1 MKYCSKY
8 WMIVACWLGS
18 AGLLPLYGQPAPI
31 TLDLVLLD
39 GTADALPRR
48 LPWPE
53 AAYPDSAAALAALS
67 QFVTALHEEA
77 FLEAGVDTLV
87 ARASGYA
94 ALLHLGPR
102 YAWLELRPGNA
113 PSAWLEQAG
122 YRERRFRGQPLQW
135 ADWLALRDQLAR
147 IAANNGYPF
156 ARAGL
161 AAPQLY
167 APGRLEAAIDLRQG
181 PLVRLESL
189 KVEGESPLQLAYLYA
204 YLGIEPGEPY
214 NEDKVRRVRDRLR
227 ELPFVQLRRDPQVV
241 FTGETAVIELY
252 LAPKP
257 ASRFDFIIGVLPNSA
272 QTGRLLLTGQLEGEV
287 QNAFG
292 RGERLAARF
301 EQPRPQTQ
309 ELSLTGG
316 YPYLLGTPFGVDA
329 AFNLY
334 RRDTNFLNTDWRVGL
349 SYLLAG
355 GDYFQA
361 FVGAQATSL
370 LSVDSAALARL
381 GRLPDTLDVRRSAFG
396 LEYAL
401 RRLDYR
407 FNPRQ
412 GWSLWLRGSA
422 GLRSIRPNSRIV
434 GFGFENLYA
443 ALTLRATQFR
453 LETDVAA
460 YWPLGLR
467 GVAKLGLRGGSI
479 LSKAP
484 TLANEQFRI
493 GGARLLRGFDEQ
505 SVFARHFAIATL
517 EYRFLLG
524 QNAYFFLF
532 ADQAA
537 VDARSAGR
545 PEIPIDYPLGLGAGI
560 SFETRAGL
568 FGLSLALGRRSG
580 LPLDP
585 GAPKVHLGYVS
596 LF

>member
-1 MKYCSKY
+1 MSVLC
-8 WMIVACWLGS
+8 ALGI
-18 AGLLPLYGQPAPI
+18 AGWLPLAGQPASI
-31 TLDLVLLD
+31 TLDVVLLD
-39 GTADALPRR
+39 AATEALPRR

-53 AAYPDSAAALAALS
+53 AAYPDSTAALEALGRLI
-67 QFVTALHEEA
+67 TALHEEA

-87 ARASGYA
+87 GRASGYA
-94 ALLHLGPR
+94 ALLHVGPR
-102 YAWLELRPGNA
+102 YAWLALHPGNA
-113 PSAWLEQAG
+113 PPGWLEQAG
-122 YRERRFRGQPLQW
+122 YRERRFLDQPLQW
-135 ADWLALRDQLAR
+135 GQWLALRDQLAR

-156 ARAGL
+156 ARARL
-161 AAPQLY
+161 KAAQLR
-167 APGRLEAAIDLRQG
+167 APGQLEAAIELQKG

-189 KVEGESPLQLAYLYA
+189 KLEGESPLQLAYLYA

-214 NEDKVRRVRDRLR
+214 QEDKVRRVRDRLR
-227 ELPFVQLRRDPQVV
+227 ELPFVQLQRDPQVV

-287 QNAFG
+287 QNTFG
-292 RGERLAARF
+292 RGERLAIRF

-309 ELSLTGG
+309 ELSLAAG

-329 AFNLY
+329 AFSLY
-334 RRDTNFLNTDWRVGL
+334 RRDTNFLNTDWRAGL

-361 FVGAQATSL
+361 FAGAQATTL
-370 LSVDSAALARL
+370 LGVDSAALARL

-422 GLRSIRPNSRIV
+422 GLRNIRTNNRIV
-434 GFGFENLYA
+434 GFGFEALYD
-443 ALTLRATQFR
+443 ALELRATQFR
-453 LETDVAA
+453 LEADAA
-460 YWPLGLR
+460 VYWPLGLR
-467 GVAKLGLRGGSI
+467 GVVKLGLRGGSV
-479 LSKAP
+479 LSRAP

-505 SVFARHFAIATL
+505 SIFARHFAIGTL

-545 PEIPIDYPLGLGAGI
+545 PDVPLDYPLGLGAGI
-560 SFETRAGL
+560 SFETRAGV
-568 FGLSLALGRRSG
+568 FGLSLALGRRDG